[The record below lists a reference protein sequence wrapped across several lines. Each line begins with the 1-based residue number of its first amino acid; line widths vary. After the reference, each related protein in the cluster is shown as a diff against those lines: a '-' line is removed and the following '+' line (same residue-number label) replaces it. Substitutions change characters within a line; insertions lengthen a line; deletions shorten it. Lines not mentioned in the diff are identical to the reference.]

1 MRKNIGNVIVAWKR
15 GEAHREAT
23 CRTDGVTV
31 WSYEMPIARR
41 CPSGRILVMDP
52 SKAPSRT
59 TKMQVV
65 AVRRSVER
73 CESLPGGVSCGGG

>member
-1 MRKNIGNVIVAWKR
+1 MRKNIHNVIVAWKR

-41 CPSGRILVMDP
+41 TPSGTIVVLDP
-52 SKAPSRT
+52 EKAPSRT
-59 TKMQVV
+59 TKLQVLTILRFIPS
-65 AVRRSVER
+65 APLLGEI
-73 CESLPGGVSCGGG
+73 